1 MQLFA
6 NVSTTELLG
15 SIIKVDDVADLYR
28 KYFEAQNTMFTICA
42 QNELVRRG
50 RLDKVVEILLESV
63 DKGLMKYGTEF
74 THMVAMSLESI
85 GDLDPLL
92 SKIGKYI
99 YDNAGKAGTVTIEEI
114 KKLIRVPEVIDINR
128 IDYRMI
134 RRAARCAER
143 AIKQM

>member
-50 RLDKVVEILLESV
+50 RLDKVVEILLESI

-85 GDLDPLL
+85 GDLDPML
-92 SKIGKYI
+92 SKIGKHI
-99 YDNAGKAGTVTIEEI
+99 YDNADKAGAVTTEEI
-114 KKLIRVPEVIDINR
+114 RQLVRTPGVFD
-128 IDYRMI
+128 
-134 RRAARCAER
+134 
-143 AIKQM
+143 IKQFDPKMVKGKRRRRIAKEM